1 MKISSAIAFLS
12 LGAVSAFGLKPSSPI
27 TNAATV
33 ASKAAFGGKAMV
45 QPIGIDGQ
53 RLGNNDFVSS
63 IVNNGSNEEGFSFK
77 LFLKRVKGLE
87 KLCS

>member
-1 MKISSAIAFLS
+1 MKISSALAFLS

-27 TNAATV
+27 TNAGV

-63 IVNNGSNEEGFSFK
+63 ILIIDCGCN
-77 LFLKRVKGLE
+77 
-87 KLCS
+87 